1 MEKKIKNNSKK
12 KKNDNLIENE
22 LLSLSSK
29 FSKNDTLVI
38 ILAAGHGKRIRSSTS
53 KMLHTIWGIPS
64 VERVRLAVSNG
75 IPKTNITIVVGI
87 KALDVANA
95 VGKHPNTIFAYQ
107 ESQMGTGH
115 AVRIGLEKSDLKNIK
130 YCYVIYA
137 DLGLID
143 ANTMK
148 EFKEEFLKSKSDMIV
163 MTALY
168 DGAKGSN
175 YYGRLLR
182 SRGLTTEGK
191 PSKYKKS
198 QGEVVG
204 VIEYKDILSMGDED
218 KIYKTYK
225 DEKFSFHKDELL
237 EDFNEYIVGVY
248 GFKTEPLLKLISEI
262 KSNNVQKEFY
272 LTDLIEIFLNNDF
285 SISTYIPKD
294 NKVVLGFNDKTVLKE
309 MESIAKSK
317 VYNKLKNIITI
328 YDSEDFFIDDSVVE
342 EILEIDK
349 DEKPLDIYIGKGAY
363 IGKGVKINY
372 GVFIGNG
379 ARLEGN
385 IQLGENA
392 FIGDN
397 VLLSCLE
404 KQKLILEKN
413 VKIYAG
419 KQIRGNVF
427 IGEGTIL
434 ERGVNITGSD
444 NHPTKIGSD
453 VLIKGV
459 SYLYGSTVD
468 NNAYIEHCIFYY
480 SRIKALKDDKG
491 NIIKC
496 RFIRPKEEGSESVI
510 KIEDGKKK
518 SKNKAKKKK

>member
-1 MEKKIKNNSKK
+1 MKNENTK
-12 KKNDNLIENE
+12 KKNDNLIEKE

-29 FSKNDTLVI
+29 FSKNDALVI

-53 KMLHTIWGIPS
+53 KMLHTIWGVPS
-64 VERVRLAVSNG
+64 IERVRLAVSNG
-75 IPKTNITIVVGI
+75 MPKSNITIVVGI

-95 VGKHPNTIFAYQ
+95 VGKQPNTNFAYQ
-107 ESQMGTGH
+107 EVQMGTGH
-115 AVRIGLEKSDLKNIK
+115 AVQIGLEKSDLKNIK

-137 DLGLID
+137 DMGLID
-143 ANTMK
+143 SNTMK
-148 EFKEEFLKSKSDMIV
+148 EFREEFLKSQTDMIV

-168 DGAKGSN
+168 EGPKGGN
-175 YYGRLLR
+175 YYGRILR
-182 SRGLTTEGK
+182 GRGLTAEGK
-191 PSKYKKS
+191 PSKYKLKS
-198 QGEVVG
+198 QGNVVG
-204 VIEYKDILSMGDED
+204 VIEYKDILSMKDED
-218 KIYKTYK
+218 KLYKNYK

-237 EDFNEYIVGVY
+237 DNFNEYVAGIY
-248 GFKTEPLLKLISEI
+248 GFKMEPLLKLISEL
-262 KSNNVQKEFY
+262 KSNNAQKELY
-272 LTDLIEIFLNNDF
+272 LTDLIEIFLNNNL
-285 SISTYIPKD
+285 SISTYTPKD

-309 MESIAKSK
+309 MESIAKSN

-328 YDSEDFFIDDSVVE
+328 YDSEDFFIDDTVVE
-342 EILEIDK
+342 QILEIDK

-372 GVFIGNG
+372 GVFISNG

-385 IQLGENA
+385 IHLGENT

-397 VLLSCLE
+397 VLLSCMD

-413 VKIYAG
+413 VKIYSG
-419 KQIRGNVF
+419 NQIRGNVF
-427 IGEGTIL
+427 IDKDTVL

-444 NHPTKIGSD
+444 NHPVKIGSS

-459 SYLYGSTVD
+459 SYLYGSIVD
-468 NNAYIEHCIFYY
+468 SNAYIEHCIFYY
-480 SRIKALKDDKG
+480 SHIKALKDKNG

-496 RFIRPKEEGSESVI
+496 RFIRPKEEGIESVL

-518 SKNKAKKKK
+518 TNKKK

>member
-1 MEKKIKNNSKK
+1 MESKNKK
-12 KKNDNLIENE
+12 KKSDNLIEKE
-22 LLSLSSK
+22 LLGLSSK

-64 VERVRLAVSNG
+64 IERVRLAVNDG
-75 IPKTNITIVVGI
+75 IPKSNVTIVVGI
-87 KALDVANA
+87 KALDVANT
-95 VGKHPNTIFAYQ
+95 VGKQPNTIFAYQ

-143 ANTMK
+143 AETMR
-148 EFKEEFLKSKSDMIV
+148 EFREEFLKSKSDMIV

-168 DGAKGSN
+168 DGPEGGN

-191 PSKYKKS
+191 QSKYKLKAL
-198 QGEVVG
+198 GNVVG
-204 VIEYKDILSMGDED
+204 VVEYKDILSMGDED
-218 KIYKTYK
+218 KLYKTYK

-237 EDFNEYIVGVY
+237 ESFKEYIVGVY
-248 GFKTEPLLKLISEI
+248 GFKMEALLKLIGEL
-262 KSNNVQKEFY
+262 KSNNIQKEFY
-272 LTDLIEIFLNNDF
+272 ITDLIEIFVNNDL
-285 SISTYIPKD
+285 SVSTFMPKD

-309 MESIAKSK
+309 MESIAKSN

-328 YDSEDFFIDDSVVE
+328 EDSEDFFIEESVVKQ
-342 EILEIDK
+342 ILEIDK

-372 GVFIGNG
+372 GLFISNG
-379 ARLEGN
+379 AKLEGN
-385 IQLGENA
+385 IELGENA

-404 KQKLILEKN
+404 KQNLILEKN
-413 VKIYAG
+413 VKIYSG
-419 KQIRGNVF
+419 NQIRGNVY

-444 NHPTKIGSD
+444 NHPVKIGKN

-459 SYLYGSTVD
+459 SYLYGSIVD

-480 SRIKALKDDKG
+480 SHVKALKDKNG

-496 RFIRPKEEGSESVI
+496 RFIRPKEEGIESVI
-510 KIEDGKKK
+510 KIDDEKDKTKKK
-518 SKNKAKKKK
+518 ISKKK

>member
-1 MEKKIKNNSKK
+1 MENKNK
-12 KKNDNLIENE
+12 KKNKENLKENLIENE
-22 LLSLSSK
+22 LISLSSK

-53 KMLHTIWGIPS
+53 KMLHTIWGVPS
-64 VERVRLAVSNG
+64 IERVRLAVSQG
-75 IPKTNITIVVGI
+75 MPKSNITIVVGI

-95 VGKHPNTIFAYQ
+95 VGKRANTNFAYQ

-143 ANTMK
+143 SNTMK
-148 EFKEEFLKSKSDMIV
+148 EFKDEFLKSKTDMIV

-168 DGAKGSN
+168 EGPKGGN
-175 YYGRLLR
+175 YYGRILR
-182 SRGLTTEGK
+182 SRGLTSEGK
-191 PSKYKKS
+191 PSKYKLKS
-198 QGEVVG
+198 QGNVVG
-204 VIEYKDILSMGDED
+204 VIEYKDILSMKDED
-218 KIYKTYK
+218 KLYKTYK

-237 EDFNEYIVGVY
+237 DNFNEYIVGVY
-248 GFKTEPLLKLISEI
+248 GFKTEPLIKLISEL

-272 LTDLIEIFLNNDF
+272 LTDLIEIFLNNNL
-285 SISTYIPKD
+285 SISTYMPKD

-342 EILEIDK
+342 QILEIDK

-372 GVFIGNG
+372 GIFISNG

-385 IQLGENA
+385 IFLGENA
-392 FIGDN
+392 YIGDN

-404 KQKLILEKN
+404 RQKLILEKN
-413 VKIYAG
+413 VKIYSG
-419 KQIRGNVF
+419 NQIRGNVF
-427 IGEGTIL
+427 IGEETVL
-434 ERGVNITGSD
+434 ERGVNITGSG
-444 NHPTKIGSD
+444 NHPVKIGRN

-459 SYLYGSTVD
+459 SYLYGSIVD
-468 NNAYIEHCIFYY
+468 DNAYIEHCIFYY
-480 SRIKALKDDKG
+480 SHIKAIKDDKG

-496 RFIRPKEEGSESVI
+496 RFIRPKEEGVESVS
-510 KIEDGKKK
+510 KINDGKKK
-518 SKNKAKKKK
+518 TNKKK